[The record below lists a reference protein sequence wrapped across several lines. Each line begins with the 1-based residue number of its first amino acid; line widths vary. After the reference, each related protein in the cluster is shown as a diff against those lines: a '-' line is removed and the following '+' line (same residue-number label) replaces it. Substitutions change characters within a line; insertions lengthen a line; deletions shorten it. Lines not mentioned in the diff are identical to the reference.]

1 MTNIQHAPQRCP
13 LPPPSLSPCL
23 PPSPSPHPLQ
33 LSYLSNRKIM
43 GQGRRPQKVQSKG
56 ERPTRRRQAREREEG
71 KARGRGA
78 GKTLNFYTHSAAVAS
93 CRVCRR
99 LPHNYNIKFFIEMLR
114 HFHLRVDPGEAC
126 TRSERDSERRAES
139 MPIIVNARTQQT
151 QVRVCASRRVCV
163 LSISHTN

>member
-1 MTNIQHAPQRCP
+1 MADCLTHTHTHIVTHTHTAECRSVCCLCVFLIKFITLSHDKHTARPTT
-13 LPPPSLSPCL
+13 LPSPTSLFLSPCL

-93 CRVCRR
+93 CRVC
-99 LPHNYNIKFFIEMLR
+99 L
-114 HFHLRVDPGEAC
+114 VC
-126 TRSERDSERRAES
+126 
-139 MPIIVNARTQQT
+139 PIIIT
-151 QVRVCASRRVCV
+151 
-163 LSISHTN
+163 